1 MKQFTK
7 HPSVKSITV
16 YRENGGKGH
25 LAFQVNN
32 YDALMLTGGF
42 ASIEDYVGFL
52 ASDPSGGGQVPLSE
66 NKSRLKP
73 LKVLTI
79 NFK

>member
-1 MKQFTK
+1 MKQFIK

-16 YRENGGKGH
+16 YRENDGRGH
-25 LAFQVNN
+25 PALQVNN

-42 ASIEDYVGFL
+42 ASIADYVGLL
-52 ASDPSGGGQVPLSE
+52 ASDPSGGGQVSLSD
-66 NKSRLKP
+66 NKGSLKL